1 MSRNLVKPELLAP
14 AGNMEKGKMALL
26 YGADA
31 IYLGGKLFG
40 LRAFANNFSLE
51 EIAEMAEYAHSFGK
65 KVYVTVNIFAH
76 NEDIDRL
83 PDYLRGLQQA
93 KVDALLI
100 SDLGVWSTTR
110 RVVPDMPLHVS
121 TQANTTNYATVQ
133 AWEQL
138 GAERVVLAREL
149 SLAEISE
156 ISEKTSVELETF
168 VHGAM
173 CISYSGRCL
182 LSAYLTGRD
191 GNRGACTQACR
202 WEYNMY
208 KLGEQKRPG
217 EYFDLEEDE
226 RGTYVMNSKD
236 LCLIEYLPELMRAG
250 VCSLKIEGR
259 MKSVHY
265 VATVVS
271 VYRKAIDQCWADME
285 HYSVPEAWITE
296 LNKVSHRQYTTGFA
310 VAKPDRNA
318 QVYTSSKYEQTHDF
332 VGIVTGYDAEK
343 KRAYFEQRNNVK
355 AGEPLELLM
364 PDGSTI
370 MIKGTTNSG
379 NWITAVAHGRL
390 MAVVPVGSMNG
401 SSSTYYSD
409 IYWISTSTGR
419 VVYRGY
425 NNANANGGVSN
436 ANANNDAS
444 NANTN
449 VGSRLEIKIYRRTT
463 MRTRSSMWCRGKR
476 ATATASMKGRK
487 AETSSVGQ

>member
-1 MSRNLVKPELLAP
+1 MAVLTKKPELLAP

-31 IYLGGKLFG
+31 IYLGGKMFG
-40 LRAFANNFSLE
+40 LRAFANNFEIE
-51 EIAEMAEYAHSFGK
+51 EIAEIAEYAHSLGK

-76 NEDIDRL
+76 NEDLDKL
-83 PDYLRGLQQA
+83 PDYLRSLSDA
-93 KVDALLI
+93 KVDALLV
-100 SDLGVWSTTR
+100 SDMGVWATAR
-110 RVVPDMPLHVS
+110 EVIPNMEMHVS
-121 TQANTTNYATVQ
+121 TQANTTNYAGVK

-138 GAERVVLAREL
+138 GAKRVVLAREL
-149 SLAEISE
+149 SIKEISE
-156 ISEKTSVELETF
+156 VSAHTNADLEVF

-208 KLGEQKRPG
+208 KLQEQKRPG

-226 RGTYVMNSKD
+226 HGTYVMNSKD
-236 LCLIEYLPELMRAG
+236 LCLIEYLPDLMRAG

-271 VYRKAIDQCWADME
+271 VYRKAIDAAWADMDN
-285 HYSVPEAWITE
+285 YTVPEEWITE

-310 VAKPDRNA
+310 IQKPDRNS

-332 VGIVTGYDAEK
+332 VGIVLGYDAEA
-343 KRAYFEQRNNVK
+343 KRVYFEQRNNVK

-364 PDGSTI
+364 PNGQLMEFVLTDMLDEDGVAIDCAPHAQQKFSAASAVPI
-370 MIKGTTNSG
+370 M
-379 NWITAVAHGRL
+379 
-390 MAVVPVGSMNG
+390 
-401 SSSTYYSD
+401 
-409 IYWISTSTGR
+409 
-419 VVYRGY
+419 
-425 NNANANGGVSN
+425 
-436 ANANNDAS
+436 
-444 NANTN
+444 
-449 VGSRLEIKIYRRTT
+449 
-463 MRTRSSMWCRGKR
+463 
-476 ATATASMKGRK
+476 
-487 AETSSVGQ
+487 TSSLLRRKVGQ

>member
-1 MSRNLVKPELLAP
+1 MAKLQGKPELLAP

-31 IYLGGKLFG
+31 IYLGGKMFG
-40 LRAFANNFSLE
+40 LRAFANNFSIE
-51 EIAEMAEYAHSFGK
+51 EIAEMAEYAHSLGK

-83 PDYLRGLQQA
+83 PDYLRSLEQA
-93 KVDALLI
+93 RVDALLI
-100 SDLGVWSTTR
+100 SDLGVWTTAR
-110 RVVPDMPLHVS
+110 SVVPNMALHVS
-121 TQANTTNYATVQ
+121 TQANTTNYAGVQ
-133 AWEQL
+133 AWTQL

-149 SLAEISE
+149 SLAEIAE
-156 ISEKTSVELETF
+156 ISDKTDVELEAF

-182 LSAYLTGRD
+182 LSSYMTGRD

-226 RGTYVMNSKD
+226 HGTYVMNSKD
-236 LCLIEYLPELMRAG
+236 LCLIEYLPELMKAG

-271 VYRKAIDQCWADME
+271 VYRKAIDSCWADMDN
-285 HYSVPEAWITE
+285 YKVPAEWITE

-310 VAKPDRNA
+310 VAKPDRDA

-332 VGIVTGYDAEK
+332 VGIVTGYDKENG
-343 KRAYFEQRNNVK
+343 RAYFEQRNNVK
-355 AGEPLELLM
+355 VGEPLELLM
-364 PDGSTI
+364 PDGELLPFVLEE
-370 MIKGTTNSG
+370 MQDADGTPIDCAPHAQQKFSAASRVELLPNSLL
-379 NWITAVAHGRL
+379 RRK
-390 MAVVPVGSMNG
+390 VV
-401 SSSTYYSD
+401 
-409 IYWISTSTGR
+409 
-419 VVYRGY
+419 
-425 NNANANGGVSN
+425 
-436 ANANNDAS
+436 
-444 NANTN
+444 
-449 VGSRLEIKIYRRTT
+449 K
-463 MRTRSSMWCRGKR
+463 
-476 ATATASMKGRK
+476 
-487 AETSSVGQ
+487 

>member
-51 EIAEMAEYAHSFGK
+51 EIAEMAEYAHSLGK

-100 SDLGVWSTTR
+100 SDLGVWSTAR
-110 RVVPDMPLHVS
+110 KVVPDMPLHVS
-121 TQANTTNYATVQ
+121 TQANTTNYAAVQ

-191 GNRGACTQACR
+191 GNRGACAQACR
-202 WEYNMY
+202 W
-208 KLGEQKRPG
+208 
-217 EYFDLEEDE
+217 
-226 RGTYVMNSKD
+226 
-236 LCLIEYLPELMRAG
+236 
-250 VCSLKIEGR
+250 
-259 MKSVHY
+259 
-265 VATVVS
+265 
-271 VYRKAIDQCWADME
+271 
-285 HYSVPEAWITE
+285 
-296 LNKVSHRQYTTGFA
+296 
-310 VAKPDRNA
+310 
-318 QVYTSSKYEQTHDF
+318 
-332 VGIVTGYDAEK
+332 
-343 KRAYFEQRNNVK
+343 
-355 AGEPLELLM
+355 
-364 PDGSTI
+364 
-370 MIKGTTNSG
+370 
-379 NWITAVAHGRL
+379 
-390 MAVVPVGSMNG
+390 
-401 SSSTYYSD
+401 
-409 IYWISTSTGR
+409 
-419 VVYRGY
+419 
-425 NNANANGGVSN
+425 
-436 ANANNDAS
+436 
-444 NANTN
+444 
-449 VGSRLEIKIYRRTT
+449 
-463 MRTRSSMWCRGKR
+463 
-476 ATATASMKGRK
+476 
-487 AETSSVGQ
+487 

>member
-51 EIAEMAEYAHSFGK
+51 EIAEMAEYAHSLGK

-100 SDLGVWSTTR
+100 SDLGVWSTAR

-182 LSAYLTGRD
+182 LSAYLT
-191 GNRGACTQACR
+191 
-202 WEYNMY
+202 
-208 KLGEQKRPG
+208 
-217 EYFDLEEDE
+217 
-226 RGTYVMNSKD
+226 
-236 LCLIEYLPELMRAG
+236 CLL
-250 VCSLKIEGR
+250 
-259 MKSVHY
+259 
-265 VATVVS
+265 
-271 VYRKAIDQCWADME
+271 
-285 HYSVPEAWITE
+285 
-296 LNKVSHRQYTTGFA
+296 
-310 VAKPDRNA
+310 
-318 QVYTSSKYEQTHDF
+318 YTS
-332 VGIVTGYDAEK
+332 DA
-343 KRAYFEQRNNVK
+343 AD
-355 AGEPLELLM
+355 EL
-364 PDGSTI
+364 
-370 MIKGTTNSG
+370 
-379 NWITAVAHGRL
+379 
-390 MAVVPVGSMNG
+390 
-401 SSSTYYSD
+401 
-409 IYWISTSTGR
+409 
-419 VVYRGY
+419 
-425 NNANANGGVSN
+425 
-436 ANANNDAS
+436 
-444 NANTN
+444 
-449 VGSRLEIKIYRRTT
+449 
-463 MRTRSSMWCRGKR
+463 
-476 ATATASMKGRK
+476 
-487 AETSSVGQ
+487 